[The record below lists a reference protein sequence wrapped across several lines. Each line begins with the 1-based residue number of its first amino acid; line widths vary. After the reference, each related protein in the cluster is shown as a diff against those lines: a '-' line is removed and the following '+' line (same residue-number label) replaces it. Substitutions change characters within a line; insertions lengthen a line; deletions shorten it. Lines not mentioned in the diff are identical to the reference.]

1 MQPVQKV
8 SIDGLR
14 YAVDMIDRGADR
26 LHLDLGAV
34 CTRPESEPIPTSLF
48 TACFADSWSK
58 LAAFGQELRLTD
70 LIRRVSTLIT
80 RLDQG
85 LRRAT
90 VGQPGGGADVI
101 VSADLTPSPYPSL
114 RLAVY
119 QERGQNDL
127 DHLFKRFV
135 GFDLEFQKE
144 LI

>member
-80 RLDQG
+80 GLDQG

-90 VGQPGGGADVI
+90 VGSRAEGPTLLFRQTSPHHPTPHSGSLCTKNVVRMISITCSRDS
-101 VSADLTPSPYPSL
+101 SASTSNFRRS
-114 RLAVY
+114 
-119 QERGQNDL
+119 
-127 DHLFKRFV
+127 
-135 GFDLEFQKE
+135 
-144 LI
+144 